1 MYLILPFLAAMAF
14 ALGSMVYKRS
24 YEEGAGVAHA
34 LVVNNLVLGL
44 VFLPVALV
52 DGDKIPWHL
61 IHLPLIAGIPFV
73 LGHLM
78 NVMSLR
84 VGDVSV
90 ATPILGVKVTFVA
103 LLAWAIFHQPLSPA
117 QWIAAAL
124 TTTGVFVM
132 GFTDFKPGQRAGLTT
147 LLALGCAA
155 SFAVVDLLIQSWA
168 GRIGVWNFL
177 ALQFASVGALSLAT
191 LPFFGLRSLHAPRKA
206 WKWIALAIGLSGL
219 QAILITASIGIWK
232 DAAGVNV
239 VYSTRGILSIL
250 LVWSVGHWMK
260 NQEGKVAGKQTMAWR
275 LIGAAFIL
283 LAVALAVK
291 TAHRR

>member
-1 MYLILPFLAAMAF
+1 MP
-14 ALGSMVYKRS
+14 
-24 YEEGAGVAHA
+24 
-34 LVVNNLVLGL
+34 
-44 VFLPVALV
+44 
-52 DGDKIPWHL
+52 
-61 IHLPLIAGIPFV
+61 
-73 LGHLM
+73 
-78 NVMSLR
+78 
-84 VGDVSV
+84 
-90 ATPILGVKVTFVA
+90 
-103 LLAWAIFHQPLSPA
+103 
-117 QWIAAAL
+117 
-124 TTTGVFVM
+124 
-132 GFTDFKPGQRAGLTT
+132 
-147 LLALGCAA
+147 LGCAA

-283 LAVALAVK
+283 LAVVLAVK